1 MFPQSKKEK
10 EISLKVGK
18 THKINYEIIPSN
30 AKYKDVEFKSNDTS
44 ICKVDQNGI
53 VTSNFIG
60 SAVVTIMTKDKDN
73 IVYTQL
79 KINNTYTDNLV
90 LNQNQ
95 SINLLEYLKL
105 PGNGSSYTFETN
117 NTKVLSIDANTCV
130 LRGISKGDASVFVR
144 DRNGNFVA
152 IVYVL
157 VK

>member
-1 MFPQSKKEK
+1 M
-10 EISLKVGK
+10 G
-18 THKINYEIIPSN
+18 
-30 AKYKDVEFKSNDTS
+30 
-44 ICKVDQNGI
+44 KVDQNGI

-130 LRGISKGDASVFVR
+130 LRGISKGDASVFVT